1 MKLLSRV
8 CLVVGVIIFVLG
20 LLSKFVLKSTAVQPA
35 SYLFVTQILI
45 LLSINFVL
53 YEILKKK

>member
-20 LLSKFVLKSTAVQPA
+20 LLSKFVLKSSSLQPA
-35 SYLFVTQILI
+35 SYLFVTQTLIILR
-45 LLSINFVL
+45 INFVL
-53 YEILKKK
+53 YVFIKKK